1 MSPTVRKRLTDG
13 RASARLPFAAT
24 AGTGPRGARA
34 RIMLSML
41 QGPCSFKC
49 TPQHREGRVCV
60 RTPPPNNDSTGRARG
75 ARRDHRCEKRSL
87 PSIMA
92 MLSSSTPRRACD
104 GRSDTTS
111 FPLLTFH
118 APSRD
123 TWTRLGHAHFNK
135 CTSRIDA
142 ARFGVLGLYI
152 YEKTVCTR
160 GGGGEAR
167 GGKREGK
174 ATSCV

>member
-1 MSPTVRKRLTDG
+1 M
-13 RASARLPFAAT
+13 
-24 AGTGPRGARA
+24 GARA
-34 RIMLSML
+34 RDSRLPPR
-41 QGPCSFKC
+41 QARGPEGRARASCCRCFKGLAPSNA
-49 TPQHREGRVCV
+49 PQHREGRVCV

>member
-1 MSPTVRKRLTDG
+1 MR
-13 RASARLPFAAT
+13 
-24 AGTGPRGARA
+24 
-34 RIMLSML
+34 SML
-41 QGPCSFKC
+41 QRPRCFKR
-49 TPQHREGRVCV
+49 PSGGHIHSENRGRDTRCY
-60 RTPPPNNDSTGRARG
+60 SIEWAGRAG
-75 ARRDHRCEKRSL
+75 P
-87 PSIMA
+87 PSIIHVA
-92 MLSSSTPRRACD
+92 MLSSSTPPRACD